1 MRHIGERPR
10 FGLTARMLAASGLLA
25 LIVMATFAVM
35 LLALREARAS
45 AALAESAQRAESSA
59 YELER
64 RVVDLES
71 GHRGYVLSSQESFLD
86 PWREAEGALP
96 SLEMELMSRIVD
108 ESQARRARELFA
120 GIEVY
125 LDEWSRPGIALA
137 RQDAYAARQLVA
149 TGEGKRLM
157 DALRADFT
165 SFHAAEH
172 ELATARAARAE
183 RFGDFAIATG
193 VVGLIG
199 SGLIILLFALYLSR
213 SIVGPTSRLA
223 VAAARISDGDLSARV
238 PEEGAGELERLA
250 RGFNRMAERVQR
262 SRTDLERQQ
271 KELRELDRLK
281 DEFVATVS
289 HELRTPLTSMV
300 GFLEILREQATGPL
314 TDDQQNFLEIVARNA
329 ERLTRLVGDL
339 LFVAR
344 LDAHQL
350 HLDVGDVDVAAL
362 LAEAVEAARA
372 TALHR
377 GVRLELEAAHGL
389 AHLRGDGER
398 LRQLIDNLVSNALK
412 FTPEGGRIA
421 VRARSAGG
429 AVRIDVS
436 DTGIGI
442 PADEV
447 GRIAERFFRASSA
460 TERQIPGTG
469 LGLAISQAIVD
480 AHGGSV
486 DVESKVGVGT
496 TFRVELPLAPAA
508 VLAA

>member
-1 MRHIGERPR
+1 
-10 FGLTARMLAASGLLA
+10 MLAASGLLA
-25 LIVMATFAVM
+25 LVVMAAFAVM
-35 LLALREARAS
+35 LLALREERA
-45 AALAESAQRAESSA
+45 AAELAESAQRVEASA

-71 GHRGYVLSSQESFLD
+71 SHRGFVLTSQESFLD
-86 PWREAEGALP
+86 PWRDAEAALRP
-96 SLEMELMSRIVD
+96 LELELMARISD
-108 ESQARRARELFA
+108 ERQIARARGLFE
-120 GIEVY
+120 GIERY
-125 LDEWSRPGIALA
+125 IDEWSRPGIDLG
-137 RQDAYAARQLVA
+137 RRDAYAARQQVA
-149 TGEGKRLM
+149 TGEGKRRM
-157 DALRADFT
+157 DELRARFAA
-165 SFHAAEH
+165 FHTAEH
-172 ELATARAARAE
+172 DLATARGARAE

-193 VVGLIG
+193 VVGLVG
-199 SGLIILLFALYLSR
+199 SGLIVFLFALYLSR

-223 VAAARISDGDLSARV
+223 VAAARISDGDLTARV

-250 RGFNRMAERVQR
+250 RGFNRMAERVQH

-271 KELRELDRLK
+271 RELRELDRLK

-314 TDDQQNFLEIVARNA
+314 TDDQRNFLEIVARNA
-329 ERLTRLVGDL
+329 DRLTRLVGDL

-344 LDAHQL
+344 LDADQL

-362 LAEAVEAARA
+362 LAEAVESARA

-398 LRQLIDNLVSNALK
+398 LRQLIDNLISNALK
-412 FTPEGGRIA
+412 FTPEGGRVA

-442 PADEV
+442 PVDEV

-469 LGLAISQAIVD
+469 LGLAISKAIVD

-486 DVESKVGVGT
+486 EVESQVGVGT
-496 TFRVELPLAPAA
+496 TFRVDLPLAAAA